1 LTEDTQVAAVDA
13 VAPETE
19 TDLAVEE
26 VAVEEAAPEAPA
38 APAAEK
44 RFPKVIKRDEE
55 ASIIHYSPKAHEE
68 LDPSTRFKD

>member
-1 LTEDTQVAAVDA
+1 LTEDTQVAEVEA

-19 TDLAVEE
+19 ADVAVEE
-26 VAVEEAAPEAPA
+26 AAVEEAAPEAPA

-55 ASIIHYSPKAHEE
+55 PSITHYSPKPHTE
-68 LDPSTRFKD
+68 LDPASRFKD